1 MAAKRTGSRLLT
13 EMHAAGPGL
22 YKAGAIDA
30 LTMRELDALCLPPVP
45 SYSAAQIRRIRRATK
60 ASQAAFAA
68 VLNVGAAT
76 VAAWEQGTKTPS
88 APALKLLELVERKGL
103 QALA

>member
-1 MAAKRTGSRLLT
+1 MPANRTGSRLLA
-13 EMHAAGPGL
+13 EMHAAGRGL
-22 YKAGAIDA
+22 RKAGALDA

-76 VAAWEQGTKTPS
+76 VAAWEQGTRSPS

>member
-1 MAAKRTGSRLLT
+1 MAAKRVGSRLLS
-13 EMHAAGPGL
+13 EMHAAGRGL
-22 YKAGAIDA
+22 YKAGAIDT

-45 SYSAAQIRRIRRATK
+45 SYSAAQIRRIRRATR